1 LTDPFGNERFAGDLG
16 MIRREI
22 LIGVISSADLHR
34 GGGNGYMLLFTNSR
48 IVGANRP
55 VSKDIPESYFWTTT
69 ESSEADHDV
78 AERVAA
84 TLIGRKQF
92 ELSKESIFKILYEAP
107 GIFFGGRVIF
117 DSVGE
122 QIQVETSVLSV
133 WNPSGVQVIR
143 KLVESLLIF
152 APDRFYDEKTGA
164 LVRDVCIPA

>member
-1 LTDPFGNERFAGDLG
+1 

-22 LIGVISSADLHR
+22 PIGIISSADLHR

-48 IVGANRP
+48 VVGANRP
-55 VSKDIPESYFWTTT
+55 VSNDIPESYFWTTA

-84 TLIGRKQF
+84 ALIGRKQF
-92 ELSKESIFKILYEAP
+92 ELSKEDIFKILYEAP
-107 GIFFGGRVIF
+107 GIFFGGRVTF

-122 QIQVETSVLSV
+122 QVQVKTSVLSV
-133 WNPSGVQVIR
+133 WNPSGIQVIR

-164 LVRDVCIPA
+164 LVRDVGIRA

>member
-1 LTDPFGNERFAGDLG
+1 

-22 LIGVISSADLHR
+22 MIGVISSADLHR
-34 GGGNGYMLLFTNSR
+34 GVGNGYMLLFTNSR

-55 VSKDIPESYFWTTT
+55 VSKDIPESYFWTTG
-69 ESSEADHDV
+69 SSEADHDV

-84 TLIGRKQF
+84 ALIGRKQF

-122 QIQVETSVLSV
+122 QIQVEMSVLSV

-164 LVRDVCIPA
+164 LVRDVGIRP

>member
-1 LTDPFGNERFAGDLG
+1 

-34 GGGNGYMLLFTNSR
+34 GVGNGYMLLFTNSR

-55 VSKDIPESYFWTTT
+55 VSKDIPESYCWTMT

-78 AERVAA
+78 AERFAA
-84 TLIGRKQF
+84 ALIGRKQF
-92 ELSKESIFKILYEAP
+92 ELSKEGIFKILYEAP
-107 GIFFGGRVIF
+107 GIFLGGRVIF
-117 DSVGE
+117 ASVGE

-164 LVRDVCIPA
+164 LVRDVGILA